1 MEDIRR
7 VYSQAELDII
17 TRITNKLKR
26 GKTLTLSQW
35 ERAKLNELRQLTNG
49 INQQVISHLAKENED
64 KLDDLIR
71 LAYQQGSDSAV
82 KDLTKIKANKAIKS
96 EFLQSDI
103 VSIQLLTS
111 ELNQSLSQTHL
122 RILRQSQDYYQ
133 QAVAKGSNYVLTGAG
148 TRLEGAQKTLNQL
161 ANKGIT
167 GFVDKGGRN
176 WNLSSYVEMATR
188 TATGRARIDGN
199 INRFATNGED
209 LVIVSGHYES
219 CPICDPWEARILS
232 ISGKNPDYAS
242 VQDAK
247 NAGLFHPNCTHNL
260 TLYVEGLTDPEK
272 LIKQKKGS
280 NLYEERQQQRYN
292 ERMIRKWKR
301 RKAASLTDSETK
313 KVQSYVS
320 KWEKK
325 QSDFIGKTGRIR
337 KYDREEVDEAR

>member
-7 VYSQAELDII
+7 IYAQAELDMI
-17 TRITNKLKR
+17 TRITNKLER

-49 INQQVISHLAKENED
+49 INQQVIPHLVKKNED
-64 KLDDLIR
+64 KLDNLIR

-82 KDLTKIKANKAIKS
+82 KDLTKIKDNKAIKS
-96 EFLQSDI
+96 EFLKSDTE
-103 VSIQLLTS
+103 SIRLLTS